1 MLRVIERWTDAV
13 LATSLVLITIG
24 IVTGKLLDGRLVGA
38 VYFGLILVGGTLA
51 WWRLRRDLG
60 RVVDELGWAFVML
73 AFGVSVPYWAVIES
87 WLRGD

>member
-1 MLRVIERWTDAV
+1 MPRVIERWTDAV
-13 LATSLVLITIG
+13 LVACLMIITIG

-38 VYFGLILVGGTLA
+38 VYFGIILVGGMLA

-73 AFGVSVPYWAVIES
+73 AFGVSVPYWEVIET
-87 WLRGD
+87 WFRG

>member
-1 MLRVIERWTDAV
+1 MPRVIERWTDAV
-13 LATSLVLITIG
+13 LVACLVIITIG

-38 VYFGLILVGGTLA
+38 VYFGLILVGGMLA

-73 AFGVSVPYWAVIES
+73 AFGVSVPYWAVIET
-87 WLRGD
+87 WLRGG